1 MSSIY
6 DWSIIAANNANSDT
20 AINWA
25 EGQAPSTVNNS
36 ARQLEARIA
45 EYLADNGG
53 ALVAGGTAN
62 VITVTANS
70 AFTAYQNGLILA
82 LRIATDNSAAT
93 TLNANGI
100 GAKSVRRMASTGEVA
115 LAGGELQADGIYL
128 FRYSTALNAA
138 AGGWL
143 LINPTIDIATP
154 IKTSVDIAAPVGMV
168 VDYAGLTAPTSWLF
182 CFGQAVSRATYAD
195 LFTALGTTY
204 GVGDG
209 STTFN
214 LPDARGRVTA
224 GQDDMGGTSA
234 NRLTGLSGGV
244 DGDVLGAAGGAESH
258 TLTTAQLAAHTHT
271 GTTNSD
277 GAHTHTLNY
286 NGAHGSNSTNRAND
300 PRWSWG
306 DTDHTN
312 TANNAVTQSSG
323 AHTHAFTTDSS
334 GSGSAHNNVQ
344 PTLILNKIIK
354 ALAA

>member
-1 MSSIY
+1 MSSIF
-6 DWSIIAANNANSDT
+6 DWSLTAADNANSDA

-36 ARQLEARIA
+36 AREMMARVA
-45 EYLADNGG
+45 EYLADYGG

-62 VITVTANS
+62 VITVTTNS
-70 AFTAYQNGLILA
+70 PFTAYADGLILA
-82 LRIATDNSAAT
+82 LRIAADNTDAT
-93 TLNANGI
+93 TINANGI
-100 GAKSVRRMASTGEVA
+100 GAKSVRKMLSTGENA
-115 LAGGELQADGIYL
+115 LTGAELQADGIYL
-128 FRYSTALNAA
+128 FRYSTALNTA

-143 LINPTIDIATP
+143 LLNPTIDIATP
-154 IKTSVDIAAPVGMV
+154 IKTSVDLAAPVGMV

-182 CFGQAVSRATYAD
+182 CFGQAVSRATYAG
-195 LFTALGTTY
+195 LFAVLGTTY

-271 GTTNSD
+271 GTTNS
-277 GAHTHTLNY
+277 GGTHTHTLDY
-286 NGAHGSNSTNRAND
+286 DGAHGSSSTNRAGD

-306 DTDHTN
+306 DISHTN
-312 TANNAVTQSSG
+312 TPNNAVTQSGG